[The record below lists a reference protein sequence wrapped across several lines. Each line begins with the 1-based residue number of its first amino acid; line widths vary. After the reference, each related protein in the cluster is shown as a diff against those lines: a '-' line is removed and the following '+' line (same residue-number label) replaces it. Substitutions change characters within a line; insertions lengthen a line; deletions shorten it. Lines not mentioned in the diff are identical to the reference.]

1 MRYHIHILTQCSLFG
16 KVFRDVQ
23 VQVLQTWLHLEEYE
37 IFGVHNDDVEE
48 SEVEDSE
55 ERELSQSTQEKMVEK
70 VSVLK
75 MILPHIHHIHA
86 HGVKLDDSKITNTAK
101 ELCNYILY

>member
-16 KVFRDVQ
+16 KVIKDVQ
-23 VQVLQTWLHLEEYE
+23 LQVLQTRLHLEEYE

-55 ERELSQSTQEKMVEK
+55 ERELSQSRKGFCFKDDPTTHSSHSCTWCK
-70 VSVLK
+70 V
-75 MILPHIHHIHA
+75 
-86 HGVKLDDSKITNTAK
+86 G
-101 ELCNYILY
+101 